1 MAAPSILPMLS
12 AALEAYLEEAQRDWE
27 AQGGRQPTL
36 PVTDGKVN
44 VRQIV
49 RSLGARDPR
58 IKPGH
63 EQHFF
68 KKPELR
74 LAVNAVAEQQEL
86 ALIGSRSP
94 EEGYDVV
101 QRRIG
106 KLAGEASE
114 LRQAMAEREAVIDSL
129 RRENSALREQLALLE
144 QTGMVVRT
152 GPARG

>member
-12 AALEAYLEEAQRDWE
+12 AALEAYLEEATRIWLD
-27 AQGGRQPTL
+27 QGERVPTL

-44 VRQIV
+44 VRQLV
-49 RSLGARDPR
+49 RYLGERDPG
-58 IKPGH
+58 IKPSH

-74 LAVNAVAEQQEL
+74 LAVNAVAEQQGL
-86 ALIGSRSP
+86 ALIGSRTP

-106 KLAGEASE
+106 KLTGEASD
-114 LRQAMAEREAVIDSL
+114 LRQAMAEREALIDSL
-129 RRENSALREQLALLE
+129 RRENAMLREQLALLE
-144 QTGMVVRT
+144 QTGMVIRV
-152 GPARG
+152 GSAR